1 MKKTVCLWIGTG
13 IILLPALALSGSI
26 GSIERP
32 DPVSQRLEGQ
42 AKELK
47 QGLSFY
53 RHEGSLWEERRSAF
67 YMDTK
72 ARNINDILTVKIEE
86 ISTASQQNSTKT
98 ERESSILASI
108 TKFLGSPLDFSFENL
123 WGKDNSVT
131 TSPRPDD
138 PFEPEIASSA
148 KSSHSGSGK
157 ISGSGKLTAS
167 VTTKVIEVMP
177 NGNLIVEGRKEVTI
191 DNEKRFIIL
200 SGIVRP
206 EDIAFDNT
214 VSSSKVADARIEYTG
229 TGVISDK
236 QRPGIYHRIF
246 DWIYPL

>member
-1 MKKTVCLWIGTG
+1 MKTTVCLWIGTG

-32 DPVSQRLEGQ
+32 DPATQRLEGQ

-72 ARNINDILTVKIEE
+72 ARNINDILTVIIDEL
-86 ISTASQQNSTKT
+86 STASQQNSTKT

-108 TKFLGSPLDFSFENL
+108 TKFLGSPLDFGFENL
-123 WGKDNSVT
+123 WGKDST
-131 TSPRPDD
+131 GADD
-138 PFEPEIASSA
+138 PFEPEITSSA

-157 ISGSGKLTAS
+157 ISGSGKLTAR

-191 DNEKRFIIL
+191 DREKRFIIL

-206 EDIAFDNT
+206 EDIEFDNT

>member
-32 DPVSQRLEGQ
+32 DPVTQRLEGQ

-53 RHEGSLWEERRSAF
+53 RHEGSLWEERRAAF

-108 TKFLGSPLDFSFENL
+108 TKFLGSPLDFGFENL
-123 WGKDNSVT
+123 WGKDST
-131 TSPRPDD
+131 GADD
-138 PFEPEIASSA
+138 PFEPEITSSA

-157 ISGSGKLTAS
+157 ISGSGKLTAR

-191 DNEKRFIIL
+191 DREKRFIIL

-206 EDIAFDNT
+206 EDIEFDNT

>member
-32 DPVSQRLEGQ
+32 NPVTQRLEGQ

-108 TKFLGSPLDFSFENL
+108 TKFLGSPLDFGFENL
-123 WGKDNSVT
+123 WGKDST
-131 TSPRPDD
+131 GADD
-138 PFEPEIASSA
+138 PFEPEITSSA

-157 ISGSGKLTAS
+157 ISGSGKLTAR

-191 DNEKRFIIL
+191 DKEKRFIIL

-206 EDIAFDNT
+206 EDIEFDNT

-236 QRPGIYHRIF
+236 QRPGVFQRVF